1 MAFWHSVMLERF
13 PPTRLLLDR
22 TMRHFYGCRA
32 GGKIWQEYEE
42 ILWAF
47 VLWRFPQ
54 GTQSNIPIN
63 IHSKLMTRGL
73 YFCNDKK
80 ESEGN
85 VKPILQSSIAK
96 NGTIGL
102 NSPTPKADIFIA
114 FIELR
119 HNIFDKNRH
128 IAQ

>member
-1 MAFWHSVMLERF
+1 
-13 PPTRLLLDR
+13 
-22 TMRHFYGCRA
+22 MRHFYGCRA

-73 YFCNDKK
+73 YFCNDKE

-119 HNIFDKNRH
+119 NNISDKNRH